1 MPSEKE
7 RVVNPI
13 LKWLRK
19 NGAFAE
25 KTHGSEYTRIGMPDI
40 IACCDGRYVAIE
52 AKYPGGT
59 VTDAQNRCLYEI
71 GEARGVAFVAD
82 NIDHVI
88 RYLKERISW
97 PS

>member
-1 MPSEKE
+1 MPNEKE

-52 AKYPGGT
+52 AKYPGGK
-59 VTDAQNRCLYEI
+59 VTDAQARCIAEI
-71 GEARGVAFVAD
+71 RNARGLGIFADDLEFVKQ
-82 NIDHVI
+82 VLWS
-88 RYLKERISW
+88 RLQW

>member
-1 MPSEKE
+1 MPTEKE

-13 LKWLRK
+13 LKWLRQ

-40 IACCDGRYVAIE
+40 IACCSGRYVAIE
-52 AKYPGGT
+52 AKYPGGK
-59 VTDAQNRCLYEI
+59 VTDAQERCLLEVTVAGGI
-71 GEARGVAFVAD
+71 AFVAED
-82 NIDHVI
+82 IWEVQWT
-88 RYLKERISW
+88 LKERLGW

>member
-1 MPSEKE
+1 MPNEKS

-13 LKWLRK
+13 LKWLRD

-25 KTHGSEYTRIGMPDI
+25 KTHGSEYTRIGLPDI

-52 AKYPGGT
+52 CKYPGEQLT
-59 VTDAQNRCLYEI
+59 AAQERVIWEMTNAGAL
-71 GEARGVAFVAD
+71 AFGCESLASVKT
-82 NIDHVI
+82 IL
-88 RYLKERISW
+88 RSEISW